1 MMCYSILTLD
11 TILFIRR
18 EFCGM
23 VRKISIYTKEE
34 VRKMN
39 PGTLSCRSEE
49 EAVVGEGSD
58 PKDAKSASNPSLSS
72 AGHS

>member
-1 MMCYSILTLD
+1 
-11 TILFIRR
+11 
-18 EFCGM
+18 M

-39 PGTLSCRSEE
+39 PGTLGCRSEE

>member
-1 MMCYSILTLD
+1 
-11 TILFIRR
+11 
-18 EFCGM
+18 M
-23 VRKISIYTKEE
+23 VRKIFIYTKEE

-58 PKDAKSASNPSLSS
+58 AKDAKSASNTSLSS
-72 AGHS
+72 AGNS